1 MPYINIIYPWVC
13 TDGFIPMIWV
23 LESSPSCLP
32 SSHRSSLRLEI
43 HPFRPSTGRVPG
55 WEVPRKPNW
64 APMICDVVD
73 LGFAVYTYIG
83 WNSDCLQKLPSSK
96 KQQPRSSIQK
106 KYAFFRTTRSV
117 EMNFLISNRS
127 CHVQVRTGVHNC
139 VHSTATQG
147 CSWRRPRCN
156 NFGILAAGAV

>member
-1 MPYINIIYPWVC
+1 MSLHRWLHPHFIY
-13 TDGFIPMIWV
+13 
-23 LESSPSCLP
+23 LESSPSFLP

-55 WEVPRKPNW
+55 WEVPISYRYSTSDKKANW

-83 WNSDCLQKLPSSK
+83 WNLDCLQKRPSK
-96 KQQPRSSIQK
+96 NQQPRSSIQK
-106 KYAFFRTTRSV
+106 NHAFFRTTRSV

-127 CHVQVRTGVHNC
+127 CHVQMRTCVHNC

-147 CSWRRPRCN
+147 WSWRRHRCN

>member
-1 MPYINIIYPWVC
+1 MSLHRWLHPHFIY
-13 TDGFIPMIWV
+13 
-23 LESSPSCLP
+23 LESSPSFLP
-32 SSHRSSLRLEI
+32 SIHRSSLRLEI

-73 LGFAVYTYIG
+73 LGFAVRAIYSIG
-83 WNSDCLQKLPSSK
+83 WNSDCLQKRPSK
-96 KQQPRSSIQK
+96 NQEPRSSIQK
-106 KYAFFRTTRSV
+106 TYAFFRTTRSV

-127 CHVQVRTGVHNC
+127 CHVQMRTCVHNC

-147 CSWRRPRCN
+147 WSWRRHRCN